1 MIWKKIALEEVDS
14 TNIYINKVEETN
26 VVVTAD
32 YQTAGHGQ
40 GTNTWESEKGKNLLF
55 SLKIS
60 PKEILVKR
68 QFLLSMVGALAI
80 KGALDKYTDGITLKW
95 PNDIYWNDKKIS
107 GTLIQT
113 TISGKNMQDCI
124 FGVGLNLNQREF
136 TSDAPNP
143 VSLYQII
150 GREIPRHT
158 MLDEILFQFDHYY
171 DQLIHDGETAIIKAY
186 HEALYRKDGFYEY
199 EDAKGKFEAEIVE
212 VKRNGHIVLR
222 DKEGILRQYELK
234 ELKWVL

>member
-1 MIWKKIALEEVDS
+1 MNWKKITIDETES
-14 TNIYINKVEETN
+14 TNTYISKVEGTN
-26 VVVTAD
+26 VVVSTD
-32 YQTAGHGQ
+32 YQTAGRGQ
-40 GTNTWESEKGKNLLF
+40 GDNHWDSERGKNLLF

-60 PKEILVKR
+60 PTTIPVKR
-68 QFLLSMVGALAI
+68 QFLLSMVGALAV

-113 TISGKNMQDCI
+113 TISGKNLQDCI
-124 FGVGLNLNQREF
+124 FGVGLNLNQKEF
-136 TSDAPNP
+136 ADGGPNP

-158 MLDEILFQFDHYY
+158 MLDEILLQFESYY
-171 DQLIHDGETAIIKAY
+171 NELINDGETGIIKSY
-186 HEALYRKDGFYEY
+186 HDALYRKEGFYDY
-199 EDAKGKFEAEIVE
+199 QDAKGTFKAEIVQ

-222 DKEGILRQYELK
+222 DTEGILRQYELK
-234 ELKWVL
+234 DIKFVI